1 MTATSHIRACT
12 RADLTSVHDLE
23 VACFHEDG
31 ALPLFAIVQYYDLFA
46 DTFFVAVE
54 GACCVG
60 FVIFGRSSAES
71 DVGWLLDIAVA
82 ESHQKRGLASELI
95 GAALPRLKTT
105 GVAQVRATVAPA
117 NAASLALL
125 SRLGFVI
132 EREDPEYFG
141 PGGSR
146 FLLHRRLH

>member
-1 MTATSHIRACT
+1 VTATSHIRPCT
-12 RADLTSVHDLE
+12 RADLTSVHHLE
-23 VACFHEDG
+23 IACFHEDG

-46 DTFFVAVE
+46 DSFFVVVE
-54 GACCVG
+54 GTRCIG
-60 FVIFGRSSAES
+60 FVILGRSSAES

-125 SRLGFVI
+125 SRLGFAI
-132 EREDPEYFG
+132 EREDPAYFG
-141 PGGSR
+141 PGESR
-146 FLLHRRLH
+146 LLLRLTLH